1 MCYNAISRCRIKQ
14 MVFFGC
20 AIHSSHT
27 TSCFSKAWKGGV
39 VAVLLCNIVMGG
51 SRDSLYL
58 NGVTGRF
65 GIHWIGTSWL
75 NLMNDNRTY
84 CSSYVSNWNLHLQN
98 ISSAFLN
105 NILLVCEKRHQLMVH
120 SVQWTRRQ
128 MLDGLPWLRAALVL
142 QGNHWEFQVLSITSN
157 LTS

>member
-1 MCYNAISRCRIKQ
+1 

-20 AIHSSHT
+20 VLHSSHT
-27 TSCFSKAWKGGV
+27 TSCFSKAWKGEV
-39 VAVLLCNIVMGG
+39 KALQLCIVMGG

-75 NLMNDNRTY
+75 ILSNDNRNN
-84 CSSYVSNWNLHLQN
+84 CSRNISNKKLHLQN
-98 ISSAFLN
+98 ISSDFLI
-105 NILLVCEKRHQLMVH
+105 NIVIVCKKRHKLMIH
-120 SVQWTRRQ
+120 FVQWTLRQ

-157 LTS
+157 LTSKSLFILFPDECL

>member
-1 MCYNAISRCRIKQ
+1 MCFNAISRCRIKQ

-20 AIHSSHT
+20 ALHSSHT

-39 VAVLLCNIVMGG
+39 VVLLCKIVMGG

-65 GIHWIGTSWL
+65 GIHCIGASWL
-75 NLMNDNRTY
+75 ILMNDNRTNW
-84 CSSYVSNWNLHLQN
+84 SRNISDWNLHLQN
-98 ISSAFLN
+98 ISFLN
-105 NILLVCEKRHQLMVH
+105 NTVCKKRHQLMIH
-120 SVQWTRRQ
+120 FVQWTLRQ

>member
-1 MCYNAISRCRIKQ
+1 MCFNAISRCRIKQ

-20 AIHSSHT
+20 ALHSSHT
-27 TSCFSKAWKGGV
+27 TSCFSKAWKGEV
-39 VAVLLCNIVMGG
+39 KALQLCIVMGG

-65 GIHWIGTSWL
+65 GIRCIGTSWL
-75 NLMNDNRTY
+75 ILMNDNRTN
-84 CSSYVSNWNLHLQN
+84 CSRNISDWNLHLQN
-98 ISSAFLN
+98 ISFLN
-105 NILLVCEKRHQLMVH
+105 NIVCKKRHQLMIH
-120 SVQWTRRQ
+120 FVQWTLRQ